1 MYSFG
6 ELEGDSIKP
15 SSTSGGARMEAAVA
29 NNIFVSYAQR
39 DRQLAD
45 EALEHLRRRRLIAPD
60 DNVFTD
66 HASFAAGDDF
76 RDATR
81 AAIADADKVFVIWS
95 REAANSKWI
104 NYEVG
109 MADALRKKLV
119 IVVPKAYADT
129 VPKNLQFAQI
139 VEVPGG

>member
-1 MYSFG
+1 
-6 ELEGDSIKP
+6 
-15 SSTSGGARMEAAVA
+15 MEATVTH
-29 NNIFVSYAQR
+29 NIFISYAQR
-39 DRQLAD
+39 DRQLVD
-45 EALEHLRRRRLIAPD
+45 EALEHLRRRRLISAD

-81 AAIADADKVFVIWS
+81 VAIADADKVFVIWS
-95 REAANSKWI
+95 REAANSKWV

-119 IVVPKAYADT
+119 LVVPKANADT
-129 VPKNLQFAQI
+129 IPKNLQFAEI
-139 VEVPGG
+139 VELPSG